1 MKGFLF
7 CGIGCGEEKMGWCG
21 SQSICLMPVEM
32 EKEVE
37 WEPERLSETR
47 GDGKRGRAG
56 TRAAV

>member
-1 MKGFLF
+1 
-7 CGIGCGEEKMGWCG
+7 MGWCG
-21 SQSICLMPVEM
+21 SQSIYLIPVEM

-37 WEPERLSETR
+37 WELERLSETR